1 MSTFTFVI
9 GMLVAPVKALAGS
22 PYFGLYCSALGTYC
36 GDGQGFIIHLAV
48 RTANVLVIPFVGG
61 LGVIGILVA
70 AIKMHSSFGNDQ
82 GKEEAKKII
91 ILVAVGIT
99 LAVTGVG
106 IVNWVCHIVESTT
119 GGSGYCA

>member
-1 MSTFTFVI
+1 MTIFTVLI
-9 GMLVAPVKALAGS
+9 GMLAAPFKALAGS
-22 PYFGLYCSALGTYC
+22 PYFAEYCSALGTYC

-61 LGVIGILVA
+61 LGVIGVIVA

-91 ILVAVGIT
+91 ILVAVGVT

-106 IVNWVCHIVESTT
+106 IVNWVCHIVQGTT
-119 GGSGYCA
+119 GGSGYCG